1 MNISYIMSKS
11 KTLTDL
17 DAIKQ
22 KIKIENTFASSVC
35 NVLVVKKKRE
45 EKSGMNLFQNKWK
58 RICKIKT
65 WSN

>member
-22 KIKIENTFASSVC
+22 KIKIENTFASSVY
-35 NVLVVKKKRE
+35 NVLVVKKKHE
-45 EKSGMNLFQNKWK
+45 EKS
-58 RICKIKT
+58 
-65 WSN
+65 